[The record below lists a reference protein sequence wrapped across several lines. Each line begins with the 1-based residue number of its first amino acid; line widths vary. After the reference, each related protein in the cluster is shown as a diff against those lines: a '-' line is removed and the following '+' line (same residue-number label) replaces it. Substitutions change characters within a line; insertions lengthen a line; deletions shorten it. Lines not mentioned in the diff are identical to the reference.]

1 MWKPW
6 ILIALGS
13 VLVANV
19 ATRGFAPAD
28 SIAAY
33 NSNHEANHFDF
44 SNSKCA
50 AEIEKACGAKVSQ
63 EEPEQDE
70 VIINDQGTYSG
81 NGPQRT
87 DLINSMKQAV
97 DSLST
102 ALPPNFG
109 KFIKNA
115 VANVNQDI

>member
-1 MWKPW
+1 
-6 ILIALGS
+6 
-13 VLVANV
+13 
-19 ATRGFAPAD
+19 
-28 SIAAY
+28 
-33 NSNHEANHFDF
+33 
-44 SNSKCA
+44 
-50 AEIEKACGAKVSQ
+50 
-63 EEPEQDE
+63 